1 MKAILYTGRWKNAS
15 PADREILSAIF
26 GKERLATDFPLYFY
40 WFNVVHELGHVLMR
54 QYAKERIPREAE
66 EQLVTDFA
74 VAYWRAYGEPDKLAT
89 LEELV
94 TRVLPRFQSPDTDD
108 LGHLAYAAAHWDDRA
123 FFTFN
128 NYGWF
133 QFHCTADALRRARHL
148 PDVLAEMG
156 LPGRSLCSLATQVYD
171 LSEPDVAFTVV
182 KETMKRLACHYQVT
196 FPEQW
201 EHRMADDPN
210 RHAVLFKI

>member
-1 MKAILYTGRWKNAS
+1 MKAILYTGRWENAS
-15 PADREILSAIF
+15 PADRETLSALF
-26 GKERLATDFPLYFY
+26 GEERLPTDYPLYFY

-54 QYAKERIPREAE
+54 QYAEMLLSREAE

-74 VAYWRAYGEPDKLAT
+74 VAYWRAYGEPDKLAA

-94 TRVLPRFQSPDTDD
+94 TRVLPRFHNPDTEN
-108 LGHLAYAAAHWDDRA
+108 LGFLAYAAAHWDDRT

-133 QFHCTADALRRARHL
+133 QFHCTADALCRTGNL
-148 PDVLAEMG
+148 PDVLTKMG
-156 LPGRSLCSLATQVYD
+156 LPGRSFCSLAPQVYD
-171 LSEPDVAFTVV
+171 LSQPDIAFTVV
-182 KETMKRLACHYQVT
+182 KETMQRLARHYQVM

-201 EHRMADDPN
+201 EHHMADDPN
-210 RHAVLFKI
+210 RHAVLFKL